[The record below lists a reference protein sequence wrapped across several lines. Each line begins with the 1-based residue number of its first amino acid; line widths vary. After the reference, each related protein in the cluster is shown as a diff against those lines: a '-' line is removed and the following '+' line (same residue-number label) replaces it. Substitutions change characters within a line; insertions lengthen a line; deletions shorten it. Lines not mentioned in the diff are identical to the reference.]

1 MRALPL
7 ALGLMVLA
15 LAWLGPLP
23 DWARQ
28 SFSAHMSMH
37 MAVVA
42 LGAPLVALGISGSAL
57 DPAAAA
63 PRFFAPIPASIAEL
77 VVVWVW
83 HTPVL
88 HHAARHDTW
97 ALIIEQSSFLAAGL
111 VLWIA
116 AIGGRA
122 DHVKSRNA
130 AGVAALLFTSM
141 HMTLLGALF
150 AMAPRT
156 LYHVTEAAGDTL
168 LIDQHRGG
176 IVMLL
181 VGGASYLAGGLWL
194 TANLLHVTRAERQE
208 AS

>member
-57 DPAAAA
+57 DPAAAV

-97 ALIIEQSSFLAAGL
+97 AL
-111 VLWIA
+111 
-116 AIGGRA
+116 
-122 DHVKSRNA
+122 
-130 AGVAALLFTSM
+130 
-141 HMTLLGALF
+141 
-150 AMAPRT
+150 
-156 LYHVTEAAGDTL
+156 
-168 LIDQHRGG
+168 
-176 IVMLL
+176 
-181 VGGASYLAGGLWL
+181 
-194 TANLLHVTRAERQE
+194 
-208 AS
+208 